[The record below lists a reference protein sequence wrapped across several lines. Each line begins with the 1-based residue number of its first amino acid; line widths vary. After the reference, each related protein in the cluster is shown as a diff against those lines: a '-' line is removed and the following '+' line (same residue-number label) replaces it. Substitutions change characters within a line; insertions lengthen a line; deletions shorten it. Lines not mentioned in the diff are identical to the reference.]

1 MKLNSTLKLISSIVV
16 VGLAGA
22 FGSLFTTPT
31 IPGWYAGL
39 AKPLL
44 NPPAWVFGPTWT
56 ILYLLMGV
64 SLWLVWTSQSGEKSK
79 ALWLFAIQL
88 VLNTIWSPIFFGA
101 QSISG
106 ALTIIV
112 LLWAAIVL
120 TLKIF
125 TKISRP
131 AAWLLVPYLLWV
143 TFAGYLHFAIWMLN

>member
-16 VGLAGA
+16 VGLA
-22 FGSLFTTPT
+22 T

-143 TFAGYLHFAIWMLN
+143 TFAGYLNFAIWMLN